1 MNEFFTATP
10 PASDTVPPIITID
23 LPSNLSN
30 VLSPLTVTGTAFDN
44 IAIRTVELRTDGS
57 PFAKIATGT
66 TSWTV
71 SLTLA
76 TGNHTLE
83 ARAMDFAGNQQASEI
98 FVTVTGQSA
107 GGPGIDLVAIAP
119 EIAAGAIVAVVRPGL
134 IPPRRQKRK
143 PPAPPSQGRGGR

>member
-23 LPSNLSN
+23 LPSNMSN

-71 SLTLA
+71 SLTFA

-83 ARAMDFAGNQQASEI
+83 ARATDFAGNQQASEI

-107 GGPGIDLVAIAP
+107 AGPGIDLAAFAP
-119 EIAAGAIVAVVRPGL
+119 EIAAVLIVAVVAVAL
-134 IPPRRQKRK
+134 ILRRRKKREPPD
-143 PPAPPSQGRGGR
+143 SQSK

>member
-23 LPSNLSN
+23 SPSNMSN

-76 TGNHTLE
+76 TGNHTID
-83 ARAMDFAGNQQASEI
+83 ARVTDFSGNQNTSEI
-98 FVTVTGQSA
+98 SVTVTGQSA
-107 GGPGIDLVAIAP
+107 GGPGIDLVAIASV
-119 EIAAGAIVAVVRPGL
+119 IAVAMIVAVVAVAL
-134 IPPRRQKRK
+134 ILRRRKKRE
-143 PPAPPSQGRGGR
+143 PPSEPRG